1 MHATDVFRNGQLA
14 VVDYRCTAGRDDAPF
29 PERHQGFSLA
39 YVHKGSF
46 GYRSRGRTFDL
57 VAGSL
62 LIGHPGDEYVCSHEH
77 AQGGDECLCF
87 HLSPELVDAMG
98 PAHVWR
104 GALPPLPELVT
115 LGELAQA
122 ARAGGTDVSFDEIGM
137 QLAARFVEAATGR
150 KERPLTPAARDRKRA
165 VEAARW
171 IDAHAS
177 HPIELEDAARE
188 VGLSRFH
195 FLRLFSNVLGVT
207 PHQYLVRSRLR
218 RAAGLLAGGDRPVT
232 DVAFECGFADL
243 SNFVR
248 TFHRAAG
255 VAPRAFR
262 MQARALRANHRG

>member
-1 MHATDVFRNGQLA
+1 MRTAEVFRNDQLA
-14 VVDYRCTAGRDDAPF
+14 VVDYTCTAGPGDAPF
-29 PERHQGFSLA
+29 PEEHQAFSIS
-39 YVHKGSF
+39 YVRKGSF

-57 VAGSL
+57 VAGSV
-62 LIGHPGDEYVCSHEH
+62 LIGRPGDEYVCTHEH
-77 AQGGDECLCF
+77 LHGGDECLSF
-87 HLSPELVDAMG
+87 RMSPELVDAVG
-98 PAHVWR
+98 PVELWR
-104 GALPPLPELVT
+104 GVLPPLPEIVT

-122 ARAGGTDVSFDEIGM
+122 ASSGRTSSEVAIDEVGM

-150 KERPLTPAARDRKRA
+150 EDRPVTPAARDRRRA

-177 HPIELEDAARE
+177 RPIVLDDAARE

-195 FLRLFSNVLGVT
+195 FLRLFSRVLGVT
-207 PHQYLVRSRLR
+207 PHQYLVRSRIR
-218 RAAGLLAGGDRPVT
+218 RAAGLLAGGDLPIT
-232 DVAFECGFADL
+232 EVAFDCGFADL

-262 MQARALRANHRG
+262 RQARRAR